1 MKYSVLS
8 ALIGATTAHADAP
21 AYYNEPPFSVATHP
35 AAAGLVQVESACA
48 MYGVSGVTCGPS
60 DEALFA
66 TGMNGDE
73 DLGEDITMKGN
84 KFHFVEKPAQ
94 LAQFATGMNGDE
106 DLGEDITMKG
116 NKFHF
121 VEKPAQLA
129 QFATG
134 MNGDE
139 DLGEDIT
146 MKGNKFHFNQNYVQF
161 ATGMNGDE
169 DLGEDITMK
178 GNKFH
183 FVEKPEELVQ
193 FATGMNGDEDLGEDI
208 TMKGNKFHFVQNP
221 LSAHALAQA
230 EPKSTA
236 VVYDTKG
243 YPAPDKVDEHFDP
256 KIAKAHTT
264 FYNKK

>member
-48 MYGVSGVTCGPS
+48 MFGVDGVTCAPANN
-60 DEALFA
+60 ELFA

-73 DLGEDITMKGN
+73 DLGEDITMKGD
-84 KFHFVEKPAQ
+84 KFHFVEKPA
-94 LAQFATGMNGDE
+94 E
-106 DLGEDITMKG
+106 
-116 NKFHF
+116 
-121 VEKPAQLA
+121 
-129 QFATG
+129 
-134 MNGDE
+134 
-139 DLGEDIT
+139 
-146 MKGNKFHFNQNYVQF
+146 YVQF

-178 GNKFH
+178 G
-183 FVEKPEELVQ
+183 
-193 FATGMNGDEDLGEDI
+193 D
-208 TMKGNKFHFVQNP
+208 KFHFVQNP

-230 EPKSTA
+230 EPAAKGEAKGTG
-236 VVYDTKG
+236 VVYDIKG
-243 YPAPDKVDEHFDP
+243 YSEPDKVHTLDP

-264 FYNKK
+264 FYNKQ

>member
-139 DLGEDIT
+139 DLGEDIP
-146 MKGNKFHFNQNYVQF
+146 MKGNKFHFNQNY
-161 ATGMNGDE
+161 
-169 DLGEDITMK
+169 
-178 GNKFH
+178 
-183 FVEKPEELVQ
+183 VQ

-230 EPKSTA
+230 EPASTA

>member
-146 MKGNKFHFNQNYVQF
+146 MKGNKFHF
-161 ATGMNGDE
+161 
-169 DLGEDITMK
+169 
-178 GNKFH
+178 
-183 FVEKPEELVQ
+183 VEKPQELVQ

-230 EPKSTA
+230 EPASTA